1 MLKGNTHPCEA
12 EGGITMPRYR
22 KEPQP
27 PLPPEEVAFQEEMHR
42 LLLFLLIIP
51 TIFWYAGV
59 LDGEID

>member
-1 MLKGNTHPCEA
+1 MPC
-12 EGGITMPRYR
+12 YR
-22 KEPQP
+22 KGSPP
-27 PLPPEEVAFQEEMHR
+27 FPLPPEEAAFQDEMQR